1 MKSQKKV
8 IETMDLE
15 LGKLL
20 ITKDGYPLPQGN
32 ESIKQPELVAS
43 SHQSDQ

>member
-15 LGKLL
+15 FGKLL
-20 ITKDGYPLPQGN
+20 ITMDAYALLQGN
-32 ESIKQPELVAS
+32 ESINRSELVAS